1 MFGSCEDFV
10 FPVDAAPGGPLFRDH
25 SPAPTAHEQGDT
37 MQKGSADTTR
47 NQTVAD
53 VQFAGRRTGKID
65 WRSRPAAELRP
76 HTAPAESVQQRIK
89 HGLLLDGIG

>member
-1 MFGSCEDFV
+1 
-10 FPVDAAPGGPLFRDH
+10 
-25 SPAPTAHEQGDT
+25 

-53 VQFAGRRTGKID
+53 VQFAGRRTGKIV

-76 HTAPAESVQQRIK
+76 PTSPEPVRQRIQ